1 MAKPPRLPAPG
12 EALNLSFITLEAGT
26 LLHRIHNERF
36 GAAQYNPTGLGDAR
50 FSPIRDA
57 AGQVIPTLYAG
68 TTFHCA
74 AMETV
79 FHDIPYAPG
88 FKAVQQR
95 RYAGNVHSQ
104 VVLGGDLQLVDLSSK
119 ALRLLGVPRS
129 QLIDTE
135 AERYP
140 YTRQWAQAIHAI
152 APQAQGL
159 RWVSR
164 QDDEAV
170 AIVLFGDRVAGTV
183 LQAHA
188 ASRDLLSDPATFSD
202 LLDLAERIGVLL
214 LPDAD

>member
-1 MAKPPRLPAPG
+1 MAKSPRLPIAG
-12 EALNLSFITLEAGT
+12 QVLNLSFTTLPAGT
-26 LLHRIHNERF
+26 LLHRIHSNRY
-36 GAAQYNPTGLGDAR
+36 GPAQYNLSGMGNAR

-57 AGQVIPTLYAG
+57 TGQVIPTLYAG

-74 AMETV
+74 AMETL

-95 RYAGNVHSQ
+95 RYAGNLHSQ
-104 VVLGGDLQLVDLSSK
+104 VVPGRDLQLVDLSSK

-140 YTRQWAQAIHAI
+140 YTRQWAEAIHAF
-152 APQAQGL
+152 APQAHGL
-159 RWVSR
+159 RWISR
-164 QDDEAV
+164 QDDEAL
-170 AIVLFGDRVAGTV
+170 AIVLFGDRLADAD
-183 LQAHA
+183 LQSLAP
-188 ASRDLLSDPATFSD
+188 SRDVLNDPAAFAD